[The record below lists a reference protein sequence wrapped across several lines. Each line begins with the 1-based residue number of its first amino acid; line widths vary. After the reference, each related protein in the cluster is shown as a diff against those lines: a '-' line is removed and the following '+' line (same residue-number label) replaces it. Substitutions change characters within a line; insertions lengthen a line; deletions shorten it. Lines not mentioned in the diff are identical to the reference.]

1 MLHNKSLQLSLKHRA
16 NRTTV
21 NRIHKRRPDGD
32 QPHSNSLRGAEAS
45 FAREELLQLP
55 ETYIGLLHPMCNG
68 LGPKLVVR
76 DLGSQIHSGLHKWN
90 VSGTM
95 RTFDA

>member
-1 MLHNKSLQLSLKHRA
+1 MLHNKSLQLTLKHRT

-32 QPHSNSLRGAEAS
+32 QPHSNTLRDAKAS

-55 ETYIGLLHPMCNG
+55 EAYIGLLYPMRNG
-68 LGPKLVVR
+68 LGLKLVV
-76 DLGSQIHSGLHKWN
+76 
-90 VSGTM
+90 
-95 RTFDA
+95 